1 MSTDKTMSAVM
12 SPVTSAVTSP
22 ATAGQVVPP
31 QGRHGVP
38 AGRPEP
44 AGFGADVQT
53 PRRTVVRHVLPLF
66 SDVLSDGFVLDVLAA
81 RRVGHAWAESGRGLE
96 RLLDAVQK
104 LTADLVDKALNQPD
118 LRDAG
123 ARCLAAQRISEL
135 GNRILVELTRGFAD
149 AGATAPA
156 HEEPS
161 RRKRAELLLSGTA
174 APAPDRTYAV
184 IALATS
190 ALDPAAVDEAF
201 RTHAGEQTLTLLADG
216 GGHVLVPASDK
227 ADAVRL
233 TEKVLDALGG
243 AARAALVWPAA
254 GRSLSACRSVAD
266 DILAEATSL
275 EFAPAVHVLDD
286 VLLEFAAAHE
296 PVVSNALLKVIQPLL
311 AQPVLW
317 ETLQVLLAEDG
328 NRGKAAER
336 LIVHRSTVDYRL
348 QRIGQLTGHS
358 PCTVR
363 GLRLLATA
371 SAMHRLAELRR
382 SAA

>member
-1 MSTDKTMSAVM
+1 M
-12 SPVTSAVTSP
+12 SPTSTEKTFSPVAAVPFLPRVHP
-22 ATAGQVVPP
+22 A
-31 QGRHGVP
+31 P
-38 AGRPEP
+38 AGH
-44 AGFGADVQT
+44 GADVQT
-53 PRRTVVRHVLPLF
+53 PRKTVVRHVLPLF
-66 SDVLSDGFVLDVLAA
+66 SDVLSDGFVLDGLSA

-104 LTADLVDKALNQPD
+104 LTADLVDKALNRPD
-118 LRDAG
+118 LRDTG
-123 ARCLAAQRISEL
+123 TRCLAAQRISEL
-135 GNRILVELTRGFAD
+135 GNRILVELTRGFAE
-149 AGATAPA
+149 AGAAAPEV
-156 HEEPS
+156 EEPS
-161 RRKRAELLLSGTA
+161 RRRRAELLLTGA
-174 APAPDRTYAV
+174 ATPAADQTYAV

-190 ALDPAAVDEAF
+190 ELDPAVVDETF
-201 RTHAGEQTLTLLADG
+201 RTLTGDRTLTLLADG
-216 GGHVLVPASDK
+216 GGHVLLPAPDK
-227 ADAVRL
+227 ADAVRR

-243 AARAALVWPAA
+243 SARAALVWPG

-348 QRIGQLTGHS
+348 QRIAQLTGHS
-358 PCTVR
+358 PCTIR

>member
-1 MSTDKTMSAVM
+1 MIPTSTDKTT
-12 SPVTSAVTSP
+12 SPVAAGRFHP
-22 ATAGQVVPP
+22 AT
-31 QGRHGVP
+31 
-38 AGRPEP
+38 P

-53 PRRTVVRHVLPLF
+53 PRKTVVRHVLPLF
-66 SDVLSDGFVLDVLAA
+66 SDVLSDGFVLDVPAA

-104 LTADLVDKALNQPD
+104 LTADLVDKALNRPD
-118 LRDAG
+118 LRDA
-123 ARCLAAQRISEL
+123 ATRCLAAQRISEL
-135 GNRILVELTRGFAD
+135 GTRILVELTRGFAE
-149 AGATAPA
+149 AGSGAPE
-156 HEEPS
+156 HEEPT
-161 RRKRAELLLSGTA
+161 RRKRAELLLSGA
-174 APAPDRTYAV
+174 AVPAPEETYAV
-184 IALATS
+184 IAVAT
-190 ALDPAAVDEAF
+190 AELDPAVVDEAF
-201 RTHAGEQTLTLLADG
+201 RTHAGEDTLTLLADG
-216 GGHVLVPASDK
+216 GGHVLLPAPDK
-227 ADAVRL
+227 DDAVRR

-243 AARAALVWPAA
+243 SARAALVWP
-254 GRSLSACRSVAD
+254 GSRSLSASRSVAD

-371 SAMHRLAELRR
+371 SAMHRLAELRG

>member
-1 MSTDKTMSAVM
+1 MMMNKTI
-12 SPVTSAVTSP
+12 SPVAAGPFPSRVHPAPSP
-22 ATAGQVVPP
+22 
-31 QGRHGVP
+31 
-38 AGRPEP
+38 
-44 AGFGADVQT
+44 GADVQA
-53 PRRTVVRHVLPLF
+53 PRKIVVRHVLPLF
-66 SDVLSDGFVLDVLAA
+66 SDVLSDGFVLDVLSA
-81 RRVGHAWAESGRGLE
+81 RRVGHTWAESGRGLE

-104 LTADLVDKALNQPD
+104 LTADLVDKALNRPD
-118 LRDAG
+118 LRDSG
-123 ARCLAAQRISEL
+123 TRCLAAQRISEL
-135 GNRILVELTRGFAD
+135 GNRILVELTRGFAE
-149 AGATAPA
+149 AGTTAPE
-156 HEEPS
+156 HEEPT
-161 RRKRAELLLSGTA
+161 RRRRAELLLSGA
-174 APAPDRTYAV
+174 VVPADGQTYAV
-184 IALATS
+184 VALATGE
-190 ALDPAAVDEAF
+190 LDPAVVDETF
-201 RTHAGEQTLTLLADG
+201 RTHAGEDTLTLLVDG
-216 GGHVLVPASDK
+216 GGHVLIPARDK
-227 ADAVRL
+227 ADAVRRA
-233 TEKVLDALGG
+233 ERVLDALGG
-243 AARAALVWPAA
+243 SARAALVWPGA
-254 GRSLSACRSVAD
+254 RSVSACRSVAD

-328 NRGKAAER
+328 NRGRAAER

-382 SAA
+382 CAA

>member
-1 MSTDKTMSAVM
+1 MIPTTTDKTT
-12 SPVTSAVTSP
+12 SPVTAGRFLP
-22 ATAGQVVPP
+22 AAPT
-31 QGRHGVP
+31 
-38 AGRPEP
+38 GRPEP
-44 AGFGADVQT
+44 SVFGADVQT
-53 PRRTVVRHVLPLF
+53 PRKTVVRHVLPLF

-96 RLLDAVQK
+96 RLLEAVQK
-104 LTADLVDKALNQPD
+104 LTADLVDKALNRPD
-118 LRDAG
+118 MRDAG
-123 ARCLAAQRISEL
+123 TRCLAAQRISEL
-135 GNRILVELTRGFAD
+135 ANRILVELTRGFSE
-149 AGATAPA
+149 AGATVPD
-156 HEEPS
+156 HEEPT
-161 RRKRAELLLSGTA
+161 RRRQAELLLSGA
-174 APAPDRTYAV
+174 AVPAAGETYAV

-190 ALDPAAVDEAF
+190 DLDPAVVDEAF
-201 RTHAGEQTLTLLADG
+201 RTHAGEETLTLLVDG
-216 GGHVLVPASDK
+216 GGHVLLPAPDK
-227 ADAVRL
+227 VDAVRR
-233 TEKVLDALGG
+233 TEKVLDVLGG
-243 AARAALVWPAA
+243 GAVRAALVWPGA
-254 GRSLSACRSVAD
+254 RSLSACRSVAD

-371 SAMHRLAELRR
+371 SAA
-382 SAA
+382 